1 MRKGIRLAIDY
12 GDSRIGLAKSDNEG
26 ILASPLETLANDANC
41 VQKIVSEIP
50 ENCLEIYVGLPLNL
64 MGEMTAAT
72 TKAITFTAQLSV
84 QANCPVRLIDERLST
99 ALANSQLREIGKS
112 QKSARGH
119 IDQMAAVAILE
130 YALSMER
137 NTGNI
142 PGEPVGKWVETSE

>member
-12 GDSRIGLAKSDNEG
+12 GDSRIGLARSDNEG
-26 ILASPLETLANDANC
+26 ILASPLETLVNDANC
-41 VQKIVSEIP
+41 VQKIISEIP

-142 PGEPVGKWVETSE
+142 PGEPVGKWVESSE